1 MKKYFVYSEEQEN
14 EMNIEMG
21 YTQAQLDKVGWNTQ
35 YQWGLKELFNLV
47 YFFFKGKTCEV
58 CSKKLKCVKEC
69 TYVGLR
75 HAVGATGGS
84 YEKTYEVKYKVYCP
98 DCQNAIFDQSE

>member
-1 MKKYFVYSEEQEN
+1 MKKYFVYSKEQEN

-21 YTQAQLDKVGWNTQ
+21 YTQEQLNKVCGTLQ
-35 YQWGLKELFNLV
+35 YQWDLEEIFNLI
-47 YFFFKGKTCEV
+47 YWFFKGKPCEV

-75 HAVGATGGS
+75 HAPTATGGS
-84 YEKTYEVKYKVYCP
+84 YEKTYKVKYKTYCP
-98 DCQNAIFDQSE
+98 NCQNDIFDQSE